1 MEHNSNV
8 LLAKMSCIVCL
19 TVPLSVLNCCHAQ
32 LLLFV
37 QQQQQQRHDTP
48 EDGRWML
55 PMEFHYLSE
64 FQAHQP
70 DFDYLKSIEIPE
82 KINSI
87 SWLHNCGTTHMLLSA
102 NDKQVKLWKV
112 RSDIA
117 VD

>member
-1 MEHNSNV
+1 
-8 LLAKMSCIVCL
+8 MSDA
-19 TVPLSVLNCCHAQ
+19 SFMQAN
-32 LLLFV
+32 
-37 QQQQQQRHDTP
+37 QQQRPDTP

-87 SWLHNCGTTHMLLSA
+87 SWLQGAGSTHMLLSA

-112 RSDIA
+112 REEALQSWFLLPPPCTF

>member
-1 MEHNSNV
+1 
-8 LLAKMSCIVCL
+8 
-19 TVPLSVLNCCHAQ
+19 
-32 LLLFV
+32 
-37 QQQQQQRHDTP
+37 
-48 EDGRWML
+48 ML

-87 SWLHNCGTTHMLLSA
+87 SWLHGCGTTHMLLSA

-112 RSDIA
+112 QCSSREL
-117 VD
+117 

>member
-1 MEHNSNV
+1 
-8 LLAKMSCIVCL
+8 
-19 TVPLSVLNCCHAQ
+19 
-32 LLLFV
+32 
-37 QQQQQQRHDTP
+37 
-48 EDGRWML
+48 ML

-87 SWLHNCGTTHMLLSA
+87 SWLQGCGTTNMLLSA

-112 RSDIA
+112 QCSSHHSPVHLLQGDPCMCIPVVTVTLSDLHNQ
-117 VD
+117 